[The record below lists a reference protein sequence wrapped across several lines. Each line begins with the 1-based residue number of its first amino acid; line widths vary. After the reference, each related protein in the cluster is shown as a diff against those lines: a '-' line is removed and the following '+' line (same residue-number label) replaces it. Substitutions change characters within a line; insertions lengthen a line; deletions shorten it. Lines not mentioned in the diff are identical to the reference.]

1 MTIGAPLLRPEVLIV
16 RHILPKTTTALAA
29 VAVAATGG
37 IAAETAAPQTAEAA
51 STGTTSRVT
60 ANSSDR
66 WQATKLASSRVNRT
80 PYRYGGTSLWTG
92 ADCSGF
98 VQTVFKKQGVS
109 LPRTAAQQKSAVR
122 KIHRTWLRAGDL
134 VFYGRYHVGVYVGN
148 GYIVDAPSSG
158 RMVSKRKMWSGS
170 RTYGTLRPA

>member
-1 MTIGAPLLRPEVLIV
+1 M
-16 RHILPKTTTALAA
+16 RHLPKITTALSAL
-29 VAVAATGG
+29 AVAATGG
-37 IAAETAAPQTAEAA
+37 VAAETVAPAQAEAA
-51 STGTTSRVT
+51 TKVTASSGDRTDATTLAKSRV
-60 ANSSDR
+60 S
-66 WQATKLASSRVNRT
+66 KT

-98 VQTVFKKQGVS
+98 VQTVFAKQGVK
-109 LPRTAAQQKSAVR
+109 LPRTVSQQKAAVR
-122 KIHRTWLRAGDL
+122 QTSKTSLRPGDL
-134 VFYGRYHVGVYVGN
+134 VFYGSYHVGVYVGN

>member
-1 MTIGAPLLRPEVLIV
+1 M

-51 STGTTSRVT
+51 STG
-60 ANSSDR
+60 
-66 WQATKLASSRVNRT
+66 T

-134 VFYGRYHVGVYVGN
+134 VFYGSYHVGVYVGN

>member
-1 MTIGAPLLRPEVLIV
+1 M
-16 RHILPKTTTALAA
+16 RHILPKNTTALAA

-37 IAAETAAPQTAEAA
+37 IAVETAAPQTAEAA

-60 ANSSDR
+60 ANSSDC
-66 WQATKLASSRVNRT
+66 WQATKLASARVNKT

-109 LPRTAAQQKSAVR
+109 LPRTAVQQKSAVR

-134 VFYGRYHVGVYVGN
+134 VFYGSYHVGVYVGN

-158 RMVSKRKMWSGS
+158 RMAQQAQDVVRS